1 MKSST
6 KKRKIYIDSFKLKE
20 WGHWNKIHFKS
31 HKYQLFLPSKDYT
44 SLLWFFYRQSQTK
57 WLGLGADPPH
67 WWMCVTPVP
76 HPVRDLIPS
85 VIKPRSSIIE
95 AQEGTIDPRRYQSP
109 PGLREFH
116 RRTRW
121 VEVKRK
127 EIKGNKDYI
136 KTFYPRE
143 DRCYELTI
151 HLQRSIK
158 ERGKAKTR
166 PSKSL
171 DR

>member
-57 WLGLGADPPH
+57 WLGLGAHPPH
-67 WWMCVTPVP
+67 WWMCVTPV
-76 HPVRDLIPS
+76 RDLIPS
-85 VIKPRSSIIE
+85 IIKPRSSIIE

-121 VEVKRK
+121 VKVKRK
-127 EIKGNKDYI
+127 EIKGKDYI

-143 DRCYELTI
+143 DHRWFAVTNL
-151 HLQRSIK
+151 RSI
-158 ERGKAKTR
+158 
-166 PSKSL
+166 SKDL
-171 DR
+171 